1 MVSALTDLAHYY
13 DLPMFGTAG
22 GSDSKTFDQQASME
36 CFMSCF
42 LAALSGANLI
52 HDVGFLDH
60 CSVASYEMM
69 TLADEVI
76 GLISHIMVGID
87 VDEEEL
93 AVDLIDRIGPG
104 GNYLAEDHT
113 MERFRDWWMPTLID
127 RSAEVPKEEITTLG
141 ERVRDKM
148 QRIFEEHTPE
158 PLPDGVIAE
167 LEHMQEQW

>member
-1 MVSALTDLAHYY
+1 
-13 DLPMFGTAG
+13 
-22 GSDSKTFDQQASME
+22 
-36 CFMSCF
+36 
-42 LAALSGANLI
+42 LI

-167 LEHMQEQW
+167 LEYMQEQW